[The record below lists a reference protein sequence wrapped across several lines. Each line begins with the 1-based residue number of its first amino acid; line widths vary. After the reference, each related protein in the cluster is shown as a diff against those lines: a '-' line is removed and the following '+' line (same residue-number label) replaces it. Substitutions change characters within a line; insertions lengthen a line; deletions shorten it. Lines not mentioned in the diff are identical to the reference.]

1 MWCEKNPTFRD
12 WDYEKKC
19 NAWIE
24 CSKQERALYFFREL
38 EMHFQFLVCVVVH
51 STLKIEKIMQLTNYV
66 LMNGCTV
73 LISERLNID
82 IFIAW
87 NPHTKKVST
96 FLHYFKD
103 LRAQCIALQWDAV
116 SSFFILSIFV
126 FQVEVM
132 VPPAVQAM
140 PRQGRIET
148 RKGKDIT
155 LRCSGKG
162 NPNPRITWSK
172 KVYYIYSMI
181 FQNKKHILLFFHRLL
196 FNSKNAERP
205 KWSIKEFLKT
215 LIL

>member
-1 MWCEKNPTFRD
+1 MYNFNIWKT
-12 WDYEKKC
+12 
-19 NAWIE
+19 
-24 CSKQERALYFFREL
+24 
-38 EMHFQFLVCVVVH
+38 
-51 STLKIEKIMQLTNYV
+51 
-66 LMNGCTV
+66 
-73 LISERLNID
+73 NID
-82 IFIAW
+82 IFSLKCSHK
-87 NPHTKKVST
+87 NSSN
-96 FLHYFKD
+96 FLYFFSY

-172 KVYYIYSMI
+172 KVYYNIYHEWFSK
-181 FQNKKHILLFFHRLL
+181 QKLILLFFHRLL
-196 FNSKNAERP
+196 FDSKMLKGQKIINVLWNFFDCSDQNDLLKNFKKRLFCSLWGEIIHDYL
-205 KWSIKEFLKT
+205 WLLFYLSIIFPPSLFSLEFCPLVEKHKRAY
-215 LIL
+215 L

>member
-1 MWCEKNPTFRD
+1 
-12 WDYEKKC
+12 
-19 NAWIE
+19 
-24 CSKQERALYFFREL
+24 
-38 EMHFQFLVCVVVH
+38 
-51 STLKIEKIMQLTNYV
+51 MQLTNYV

-73 LISERLNID
+73 LIYERLNID
-82 IFIAW
+82 ILIDW
-87 NPHTKKVST
+87 KPHTRKVPN
-96 FLHYFKD
+96 FLHFFKD

-172 KVYYIYSMI
+172 KVY
-181 FQNKKHILLFFHRLL
+181 NKCIPWISKQKTHFVILSQIAIWL
-196 FNSKNAERP
+196 KNA
-205 KWSIKEFLKT
+205 
-215 LIL
+215 

>member
-1 MWCEKNPTFRD
+1 
-12 WDYEKKC
+12 
-19 NAWIE
+19 
-24 CSKQERALYFFREL
+24 
-38 EMHFQFLVCVVVH
+38 MHF
-51 STLKIEKIMQLTNYV
+51 
-66 LMNGCTV
+66 
-73 LISERLNID
+73 
-82 IFIAW
+82 
-87 NPHTKKVST
+87 
-96 FLHYFKD
+96 FKD

-172 KVYYIYSMI
+172 KVY
-181 FQNKKHILLFFHRLL
+181 NKYKPWFFKTKKPILLFFHRLL
-196 FNSKNAERP
+196 FDSKM
-205 KWSIKEFLKT
+205 LKGQKIINVLWNFFDCSDQNDLLKNFKKRLCCSLWGEIIHRLFVIVVLSQYHFSPFT
-215 LIL
+215 I

>member
-1 MWCEKNPTFRD
+1 
-12 WDYEKKC
+12 
-19 NAWIE
+19 
-24 CSKQERALYFFREL
+24 
-38 EMHFQFLVCVVVH
+38 MHFQFLVCVVVH
-51 STLKIEKIMQLTNYV
+51 STLKKEKITQLTN
-66 LMNGCTV
+66 LGLGMRGCTV
-73 LISERLNID
+73 LICTWKTNIN
-82 IFIAW
+82 IFSLK
-87 NPHTKKVST
+87 PHTRDVPT
-96 FLHYFKD
+96 FLHFFQV

-172 KVYYIYSMI
+172 KVYNIYHEWFSK
-181 FQNKKHILLFFHRLL
+181 QKLILLFFHRLL
-196 FNSKNAERP
+196 FDSKILKGQKKSMFYEIFTTKMSP
-205 KWSIKEFLKT
+205 KWSIKDFLKNVDFVAFEVKS
-215 LIL
+215 